1 MRDALLY
8 IGLAQ
13 SLFAAVLVYTK
24 RHKQIADRILIC
36 WLGMIA
42 FKFLVLIF
50 YNEHSEYFDADFSSG
65 YIPLTF
71 GPFLYLYTRH
81 LTDDEAK
88 FRLQDIL
95 HAVPFFLMTAFYFA
109 FFKDRLSFADYKY
122 LKQDEY
128 LSVRILYAAVYILSI
143 FIYTVLTYRLL
154 FRFKSATYNT
164 FSFTGEKNQLRWLY
178 FVAGLFTL
186 TFAVYFVVGLIN
198 AVSEKQ
204 ILDSGSLTDIGLT
217 IMAFSISYFG
227 IKQPNL
233 FRPSDVMV
241 LQQVQENFTQSEQL
255 NETKESHATPEP
267 ELENKPQELTPE
279 ASRQIRKL
287 MEYMDREKPYL
298 NAELTIQDLSEKL
311 NIPKTTLTS
320 ILNTH
325 LGKNFFTFINEYRIE
340 SVKLKLLNPEYN
352 HLTLLAIAY
361 DSGFNSK
368 SSFNN
373 LFKQYTGLTPSEYK
387 KIHGEQSKE

>member
-13 SLFAAVLVYTK
+13 TLFAAVLVFTK
-24 RHKQIADRILIC
+24 RHKQIADKILIS
-36 WLGMIA
+36 WLAMIA

-88 FRLQDIL
+88 FRVQDIL
-95 HAVPFFLMTAFYFA
+95 HSVPFFLMTAFYFA

-122 LKQDEY
+122 LKHDEY
-128 LSVRILYAAVYILSI
+128 LSVRILYATVYIISI
-143 FIYTVLTYRLL
+143 FIYTILTYRLL
-154 FRFKSATYNT
+154 FRFKLATYNN

-198 AVSEKQ
+198 AISEKQ
-204 ILDSGSLTDIGLT
+204 ILDSGLLTDIGLT

-241 LQQVQENFTQSEQL
+241 MQQVDDTSADIHSEKKIQVETVKNTPSIEQKTQ
-255 NETKESHATPEP
+255 NI
-267 ELENKPQELTPE
+267 TPE
-279 ASRQIRKL
+279 AAGQIRKL
-287 MEYMDREKPYL
+287 LEYMEREKPYL

-311 NIPKTTLTS
+311 NIPKTALTS
-320 ILNTH
+320 ILNTN
-325 LGKNFFTFINEYRIE
+325 LDKNFFTFINEYRIE
-340 SVKLKLLNPEYN
+340 SVKKKLLNPEYN

-373 LFKQYTGLTPSEYK
+373 LFKQYTGYTPSEYK
-387 KIHGEQSKE
+387 KLHSEQSK